1 MRSILL
7 ALIILLIQFGDSR
20 AQEPAVSTTDSANAA
35 KAERSQKSASNMEK
49 VEPEKAESPIV
60 AANAEDAPE
69 AAAMPEPAKKVISE
83 VLVPKSDPKLDSKP
97 AKKKLVE
104 EKKPTR
110 LSYTVPPEDNIEYEL
125 MGEFVGDVEY
135 EDGSSKTIGLQI
147 RPIGNGD
154 FEALQYVGGVPGQDG
169 FQNASPIRMV
179 GRLSGDFIVLSGG
192 PWAYFAEPQS
202 CLIVDRKG
210 STRGRL
216 ERVARVSPTLGVQPP
231 EGAVVLFD
239 GSGVEQFTSARMT
252 DEGLLM
258 EGADTLPLFQD
269 FNMHVEFRLPYM
281 PTSDGQ
287 QRGNSG
293 CYLQSRYE
301 LQVLDSFGQLPVF
314 NGCSAIYRQKAPDL
328 NMCLPPLQ
336 WQTYDV
342 QFTAPRW
349 GADGSKLRNAH
360 ITVWHNGVKTQ
371 DNYSIINKTGAGK
384 EEAPTL
390 LPIRFQ
396 NHSDPVRY
404 RNIWAVDRGLIL
416 PEFPLYPQTAGGLV
430 ESDGGSV
437 EADGSNAEAKDE
449 PDAETP
455 PEAGAE
461 TKQEGA
467 EEKVEEANAPTSAE

>member
-1 MRSILL
+1 MRSKLL
-7 ALIILLIQFGDSR
+7 ALLTLTVLLGQTQ
-20 AQEPAVSTTDSANAA
+20 AQESADSSSAQANAA
-35 KAERSQKSASNMEK
+35 KAEAMQ
-49 VEPEKAESPIV
+49 EKAPKSEKAKSEATESP
-60 AANAEDAPE
+60 
-69 AAAMPEPAKKVISE
+69 AAATAGNQGSADEVKSTEILESGQETKVANKPELAKEATDGNKPAPANKNSN
-83 VLVPKSDPKLDSKP
+83 SKP
-97 AKKKLVE
+97 ANKRVAE

-110 LSYTVPPEDNIEYEL
+110 LAYTMPPEEDIEYEL
-125 MGEFVGDVEY
+125 MGEFAGEVEI
-135 EDGSSKTIGLQI
+135 EDGSRKTLGLQI

-154 FEALQYVGGVPGQDG
+154 FEALQYAGGLPGQDG
-169 FQNASPIRMV
+169 FQNEAPIRMV

-202 CLIVDRKG
+202 CLIVDRNG
-210 STRGRL
+210 LTRGRL
-216 ERVARVSPTLGVQPP
+216 QRVARVSPTLGVRPP

-239 GSGVEQFTSARMT
+239 GSGIEQFTAARMT

-301 LQVLDSFGQLPVF
+301 VQVLDSFGQLPVF

-336 WQTYDV
+336 WQTYDI

-349 GADGSKLRNAH
+349 GADGSKIRNAH
-360 ITVWHNGVKTQ
+360 VTVWHNGVKTQ
-371 DNYSIINKTGAGK
+371 NNYSIISKTGAGK
-384 EEAPTL
+384 DEAPTL

-404 RNIWAVDRGLIL
+404 RNIWVVDRGLVL
-416 PEFPLYPQTAGGLV
+416 PEFPLYPQADV
-430 ESDGGSV
+430 DAV
-437 EADGSNAEAKDE
+437 EAEKQTDTATSS
-449 PDAETP
+449 DAET
-455 PEAGAE
+455 E
-461 TKQEGA
+461 TE
-467 EEKVEEANAPTSAE
+467 VESAEDL